1 MHFQIMFVPVCL
13 HVFPLSFRD
22 HFQPI
27 HKIDHDRDAV
37 LLQAEF
43 NSMKTLILTIK
54 GNPFATCFLRNINFG
69 HRCEYD

>member
-1 MHFQIMFVPVCL
+1 ML
-13 HVFPLSFRD
+13 FPLSFRD

-54 GNPFATCFLRNINFG
+54 GNLFATCFFA
-69 HRCEYD
+69 EYQFWTPM